1 MYISAKISYSLEMK
15 GLKGRRINMK
25 KENKRV
31 FLRHA
36 YSSSVM
42 YTTLNYAILNNL
54 MATPKVISADCSHYY
69 SSSLLA
75 EEGEKAKAFYW
86 DKTNVAMKE
95 NIMKFRSFHQS
106 SISLSDDFL
115 CSSYPGGMDIRSVK
129 AQNRDVMKI
138 HGRKLIGSIIGSGD
152 TVSAASDRRTA
163 TEKMRSRRGYEKC
176 QECRMGFTHVYHVL

>member
-15 GLKGRRINMK
+15 GSKGRRINMK

-36 YSSSVM
+36 S
-42 YTTLNYAILNNL
+42 
-54 MATPKVISADCSHYY
+54 
-69 SSSLLA
+69 
-75 EEGEKAKAFYW
+75 
-86 DKTNVAMKE
+86 MKK
-95 NIMKFRSFHQS
+95 NIMEFRSFHQS

-163 TEKMRSRRGYEKC
+163 ISTEKMRSRRGYEKC